1 MDNLVEKEKSLANS
15 KIREVFTPF
24 SPVKRSDLLSGRERE
39 ISQVLSIIN
48 TPGQHALIYGDRG
61 IGKSSVANIIS
72 EMMRE
77 SFDRAVYVKKCSSLD
92 TFKNIV
98 EKALLQLG
106 FNANSSESIEE
117 THENKGA
124 KAGIAGFGANLQ
136 SSKKISNKVDY
147 DTLFNSPS
155 RVADCL
161 INKEALLVIDE
172 ADLLQNET
180 TKIKLAEFI
189 KYLSDLNSKLKVLI
203 VGIGHTG
210 NEMVSHHPSIE
221 RCLSEVHLPPISLLE
236 LRNIITTGCKE
247 IEIDFN
253 NDVIDDIVDIS
264 CGYPHFVHL
273 IALKCAEDA
282 FLSGTKNVDED
293 TLPRALK
300 LAVENSEGGLRR
312 TYEVAVKLNNCISR
326 KVLLAASLCHS
337 RGFLVSELCE
347 MTNEAIDKD
356 ISKASIRSVVS
367 RWINDESLNMLSRV
381 ERGHYRFTDPRMMSF
396 IKMVNGF
403 TYDKKTIVAD
413 ILREEYSKRYVG

>member
-1 MDNLVEKEKSLANS
+1 
-15 KIREVFTPF
+15 
-24 SPVKRSDLLSGRERE
+24 
-39 ISQVLSIIN
+39 
-48 TPGQHALIYGDRG
+48 
-61 IGKSSVANIIS
+61 
-72 EMMRE
+72 
-77 SFDRAVYVKKCSSLD
+77 
-92 TFKNIV
+92 
-98 EKALLQLG
+98 
-106 FNANSSESIEE
+106 
-117 THENKGA
+117 
-124 KAGIAGFGANLQ
+124 
-136 SSKKISNKVDY
+136 
-147 DTLFNSPS
+147 
-155 RVADCL
+155 
-161 INKEALLVIDE
+161 
-172 ADLLQNET
+172 
-180 TKIKLAEFI
+180 
-189 KYLSDLNSKLKVLI
+189 
-203 VGIGHTG
+203 
-210 NEMVSHHPSIE
+210 MVSHHPSIE

-247 IEIDFN
+247 IEINFTS
-253 NDVIDDIVDIS
+253 DVIDDIVDIS

-282 FLSGTKNVDED
+282 FLSGTKNVNES

-312 TYEVAVKLNNCISR
+312 TYEVAVKFNNRISR

-367 RWINDESLNMLSRV
+367 RWINDESLNMLSRI